1 MQPDEISD
9 EFQISSNLTNW
20 FFIQTASYFQSS
32 IVRILWYT
40 KFEFKTLFIKKVL
53 FQIVILC
60 FYCKEMGMKKS
71 EFTAKT
77 INYFVLGALST
88 VKLI

>member
-1 MQPDEISD
+1 MKYKIR
-9 EFQISSNLTNW
+9 
-20 FFIQTASYFQSS
+20 IQNAFN
-32 IVRILWYT
+32 
-40 KFEFKTLFIKKVL
+40 KKVL

-77 INYFVLGALST
+77 INSFVLGALSK

>member
-1 MQPDEISD
+1 MIYK
-9 EFQISSNLTNW
+9 IR
-20 FFIQTASYFQSS
+20 IQNPFY
-32 IVRILWYT
+32 
-40 KFEFKTLFIKKVL
+40 KKVL
-53 FQIVILC
+53 FQMVILC